1 MEKEITI
8 YDIAKQLNISPATVS
23 RALNDHPA
31 INNTTKSLIA
41 STAREMGYRIN
52 PFASSLRK
60 KRTNTLGV
68 IVPRLNSYFMSTVLA
83 GMEKE
88 ANEASYNLIISQSM
102 ESFKK
107 EITNARTMF
116 DSRVDG
122 LLVSLAFDTE
132 DLEHFEPFLK
142 RNIPLLFF
150 DRVMSHN
157 QSTSIIIDNVRAGYE
172 VTNHLISQG
181 SQRIM
186 HVTGSLKRNVYAD
199 RLKGYQQA
207 LSEAGIAYDDSLV
220 KVTDLGMDTGQW
232 VVQQIQEMPLPPDG
246 LFVAN
251 DFCAVSCM
259 SALKRAGYSVPQ
271 DVAVAGFNNDPLSQ
285 VVEPNLTTIHYPGY
299 EMGEIAVK
307 SLISHLNGVSASHAT
322 NTIILRSELIVR
334 ESSLRL
340 SSK

>member
-157 QSTSIIIDNVRAGYE
+157 QATSIIIDNVRAGYE
-172 VTNHLISQG
+172 VTSHLISQG

-186 HVTGSLKRNVYAD
+186 HITGSLKRNVYAD

-259 SALKRAGYSVPQ
+259 SALKRAGYAVPQ

-307 SLISHLNGVSASHAT
+307 SLISHLNGVSTSHAT